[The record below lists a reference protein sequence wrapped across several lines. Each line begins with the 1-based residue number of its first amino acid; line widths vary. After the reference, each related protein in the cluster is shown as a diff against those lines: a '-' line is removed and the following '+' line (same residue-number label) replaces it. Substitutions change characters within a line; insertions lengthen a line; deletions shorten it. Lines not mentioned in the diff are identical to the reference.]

1 MITNGMIDRYP
12 PHLRSSLALSMSQRA
27 DYVRGRYTA
36 DVRDRAYSGD
46 LPRVLII
53 GDSFSQDFYNAVLES
68 GAFADYQI
76 SADYIAARCQFRID
90 GHEPDGAIE
99 PGDTGRC
106 ARRDNRVNDSTL
118 SRAHEADIVVL
129 TFFWR
134 DWAVQQ
140 LPQTLEALNLRPG
153 TDVMIVGS
161 KHFEN
166 PDIDD
171 MIVMSVEQLHTRR
184 TPMDASTRDVNRQ
197 LETLT
202 GGWTFVNVADLICE
216 TPVSCRT
223 FTPVGEMISHDGRHL
238 TVAGARYVGD
248 LLFSSD
254 GPLGRFGQSER

>member
-99 PGDTGRC
+99 PGDTGQMCKARYPVYLLDLIRKLGVEDNRHAAWATATAVYAGLAPRC
-106 ARRDNRVNDSTL
+106 AKWPGGT
-118 SRAHEADIVVL
+118 RARA
-129 TFFWR
+129 
-134 DWAVQQ
+134 
-140 LPQTLEALNLRPG
+140 G
-153 TDVMIVGS
+153 
-161 KHFEN
+161 
-166 PDIDD
+166 
-171 MIVMSVEQLHTRR
+171 
-184 TPMDASTRDVNRQ
+184 
-197 LETLT
+197 
-202 GGWTFVNVADLICE
+202 
-216 TPVSCRT
+216 PV
-223 FTPVGEMISHDGRHL
+223 P
-238 TVAGARYVGD
+238 
-248 LLFSSD
+248 
-254 GPLGRFGQSER
+254 